1 MKANTPV
8 ERLYNGIIKENPTF
22 VLMLG
27 MCPTLAVN
35 LPHPGHLYHGVQ
47 RHWYGPGGHLCAAVL
62 QRGHLRPEK
71 GHSRWGADACLYCG
85 GGFFC
90 DHRSVPFAGLY
101 SRPL

>member
-8 ERLYNGIIKENPTF
+8 ERLYNGIIKGKSYLCTDAGNVSYAGSDYLCHEWI
-22 VLMLG
+22 
-27 MCPTLAVN
+27 
-35 LPHPGHLYHGVQ
+35 GHGTYHHGDSCHVQYDDLY
-47 RHWYGPGGHLCAAVL
+47 A
-62 QRGHLRPEK
+62 EK